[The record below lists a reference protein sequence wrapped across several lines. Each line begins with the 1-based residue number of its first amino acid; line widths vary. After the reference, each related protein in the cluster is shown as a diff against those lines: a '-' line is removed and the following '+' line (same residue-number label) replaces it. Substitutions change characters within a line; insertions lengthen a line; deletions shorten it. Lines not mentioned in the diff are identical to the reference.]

1 MEMSDTTALTAGIDT
16 SKHTLDMAVHG
27 QSAVLHVPNTAAG
40 WKKLADTLTAARVTR
55 VGIEATGG
63 YERGIM
69 GHLRRQ
75 SITVTLLQPVPV
87 KAFGML
93 HLRRA
98 KTDRI
103 DAVLIAACT
112 HILGEQDKIAPDTRF
127 EVLGDHL
134 TFIEQIE
141 ENIARFKTRLEHIND
156 KRLRCSVI
164 MSIKREQSRRL
175 AEIKRLIVAVRKH
188 TDLGERFD
196 LALSVPAVGERT
208 ALALLIRMPKLGQ
221 VSREQAASLAG
232 LAPFVHQSGKWQG
245 QTHIGGGRSR
255 LRRSLFAAAFPG
267 AHHWNRPLMDLH
279 ARLRARGASHTSA
292 IVACAR
298 KLLIQVNAV
307 VARGAPWEERAP
319 TPA

>member
-1 MEMSDTTALTAGIDT
+1 MKMSENNALTAGIDT
-16 SKHTLDMAVHG
+16 AKSTLDMAIHG
-27 QSAVLHVPNTAAG
+27 QSAVVHVLNTTDGWKQLAATIQAAG
-40 WKKLADTLTAARVTR
+40 IEH

-63 YERGIM
+63 YERGVM

-75 SITVTLLQPVPV
+75 GITVTLLQPMQV

-103 DAVLIAACT
+103 DAGLIAACT
-112 HILGEQDKIAPDTRF
+112 HMLGQQDKMAPDARF
-127 EVLGDHL
+127 EPLGDHL

-141 ENIARFKTRLEHIND
+141 EDIARYKTRLEHISD
-156 KRLRCSVI
+156 KRLRHSV
-164 MSIKREQSRRL
+164 MVSIKREQTRRL
-175 AEIKRLIVAVRKH
+175 AEIKRLIIAVRKH
-188 TDLGERFD
+188 TDLGQRFD

-208 ALALLIRMPKLGQ
+208 ALALLIRMPELGQ

-232 LAPFVHQSGKWQG
+232 LAPFVHQSGKWKG
-245 QTHIGGGRSR
+245 ETHIGGGRSR

-267 AHHWNRPLMDLH
+267 AHHWNKSLMDLH
-279 ARLRARGASHTSA
+279 TRLRARGVSHTSA

-307 VARGAPWEERAP
+307 VARGTPWEDRAP
-319 TPA
+319 TAA